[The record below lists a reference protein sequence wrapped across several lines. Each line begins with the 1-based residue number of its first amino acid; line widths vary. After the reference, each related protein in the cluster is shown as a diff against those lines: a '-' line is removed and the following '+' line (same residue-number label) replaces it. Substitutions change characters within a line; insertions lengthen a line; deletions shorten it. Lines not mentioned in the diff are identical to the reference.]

1 MDWKDTPPRE
11 KVWASPENVH
21 FEELLA
27 VLLSQGFR
35 GRNVMEL
42 AGEVARMA
50 GDPRGLLQLSP
61 GALMRIKGIG
71 HARAAMLTAV
81 VEIARRQNSGSLP
94 PGRKLQSRE
103 LASWLL
109 HRLQGREQEFF
120 YLFAF
125 NRRFELLRHHQVAR
139 GTADQVQVYF
149 RDLVQLLL
157 NDRASFAI
165 IAHNHPESL
174 AFPSQLD
181 LVHMRKLERLLE
193 NLGIRLL
200 DQLIAGEGG
209 VYSCRRGRFVLP
221 AHPGAVRQPSRHSRI
236 LASIDRKIQY
246 ANPEP
251 RDELES
257 GVGGAPSAERI

>member
-1 MDWKDTPPRE
+1 MAWKDTPPRE
-11 KVWASPENVH
+11 KVWASPENTQ

-27 VLLSQGFR
+27 VLLSQGFQ

-42 AGEVARMA
+42 AGQVARMA

-61 GALMRIKGIG
+61 GALMRSKGIG

-81 VEIARRQNSGSLP
+81 VEIARRQNSGTLP

-103 LASWLL
+103 LASWLM

-120 YLFAF
+120 FLFAF
-125 NRRFELLRHHQVAR
+125 NRRFELVRHHQVAR

-157 NDRASFAI
+157 NDRASFAM

-174 AFPSQLD
+174 AVPSQLD
-181 LVHMRKLERLLE
+181 LLHKRRLERLLE
-193 NLGIRLL
+193 RLGVRMRG
-200 DQLIAGEGG
+200 QLSAGEGG

-221 AHPGAVRQPSRHSRI
+221 THSGAARQPSQHPRI

-251 RDELES
+251 RSELGACGVPRVES
-257 GVGGAPSAERI
+257 I